1 MFPMN
6 DIFYIVESVINSRKC
21 FSLPE
26 EVNLIEA
33 WKIKTQVVGWIMNST
48 NTFFYLYLEM

>member
-1 MFPMN
+1 MFPIN

-33 WKIKTQVVGWIMNST
+33 WKIKTQVVGLIINST
-48 NTFFYLYLEM
+48 NTFFYP